1 MRGVEFSE
9 IISYGPPSAR
19 LLELVMRLN
28 RNFYSEWAPL
38 QWQSSR
44 HAVLVTLVACA
55 VGATASAAV
64 ILSLVDFPVTQA
76 GVPPMSPR
84 AIVRNASA
92 PEDTKTVQN
101 RPMVETP
108 MRLAATG
115 IVSDRDE
122 PVTQMEEEH
131 PSEVHSQQLRKHG
144 RVVIHSHAPYW
155 RRGFTHTFS
164 RSPRF
169 SAW

>member
-1 MRGVEFSE
+1 
-9 IISYGPPSAR
+9 
-19 LLELVMRLN
+19 MRLN
-28 RNFYSEWAPL
+28 RNFYSEWAAVR
-38 QWQSSR
+38 WESSR

-55 VGATASAAV
+55 IGATASAAV

-84 AIVRNASA
+84 AIVRNAGA
-92 PEDTKTVQN
+92 PEDTKPAQTGPV
-101 RPMVETP
+101 VETP
-108 MRLAATG
+108 TRLAATRV
-115 IVSDRDE
+115 VSDRDE

-131 PSEVHSQQLRKHG
+131 PSEVHSQQLRKHS
-144 RVVIHSHAPYW
+144 RVVIRSHEPYW
-155 RRGFTHTFS
+155 RQRFTHAFS